1 MLISSGD
8 TSKKDNILQLC
19 LVYFNFFFWQYS
31 CGKKIN
37 CKKLIMQVTWT
48 ARWSYSSVIMSA
60 CIIMEHCSTTASY
73 NRLTLLLEL
82 LSRTILFKYYASR
95 YLYVCM
101 YVYAYSYNRA
111 SEGEGK
117 MRKLMGI
124 LLEWVDRQY
133 EYWWRG
139 GGAPGT
145 HGCKKIW
152 TQSVMWMTRC
162 FIVVCC
168 LTEIMLGGVKSSP
181 PPYPALSSLLWC
193 PPLVCLQLSYGYI

>member
-1 MLISSGD
+1 MECSRMLISSGD

-19 LVYFNFFFWQYS
+19 LVYFNFFFCQYS

-101 YVYAYSYNRA
+101 YVCVRVFIQSSKWRRGEDEKINGDSFGMSWQAVRILV
-111 SEGEGK
+111 EG
-117 MRKLMGI
+117 
-124 LLEWVDRQY
+124 
-133 EYWWRG
+133 WWCARH
-139 GGAPGT
+139 P
-145 HGCKKIW
+145 W
-152 TQSVMWMTRC
+152 
-162 FIVVCC
+162 
-168 LTEIMLGGVKSSP
+168 L
-181 PPYPALSSLLWC
+181 
-193 PPLVCLQLSYGYI
+193 